1 MHEVRRRMITARP
14 SEKGIA
20 DSGHGRDSLESGAPF
35 RQSVCTVT
43 QVRTSCAH
51 TCRVRALDPAGFL
64 GVLVGWS
71 SQAQLISRRA
81 SLRKCRDCEHYGE
94 GMEPDHKPS
103 VISRLLD
110 EVSWE
115 GSNVKRYRDGGRGM
129 ENPLT
134 AEVFQGL
141 SNLPRDLFLGEVLR
155 CAHGADQT
163 RLAAANEAEHA
174 DLDVLPGSL
183 LLPALNIDVQPDVWV
198 TGPSVQLLVEAKGF
212 RKGATFNVGQLPREL
227 LCLQAHSGNRTP
239 LLLLVLT
246 TPHPSGSPAVAAT
259 RSMLVLPWVLSPC
272 APAEQ

>member
-1 MHEVRRRMITARP
+1 
-14 SEKGIA
+14 
-20 DSGHGRDSLESGAPF
+20 
-35 RQSVCTVT
+35 
-43 QVRTSCAH
+43 
-51 TCRVRALDPAGFL
+51 
-64 GVLVGWS
+64 
-71 SQAQLISRRA
+71 
-81 SLRKCRDCEHYGE
+81 
-94 GMEPDHKPS
+94 
-103 VISRLLD
+103 LD

-115 GSNVKRYRDGGRGM
+115 GSNVKRYRNGGRGM

-163 RLAAANEAEHA
+163 RLAAANEAERA

-183 LLPALNIDVQPDVWV
+183 LLSALNIDVQPDVWV

-212 RKGATFNVGQLPREL
+212 RKGATFNVEQLPREL

-246 TPHPSGSPAVAAT
+246 APPPDAGVAVGLESLCARAGMTAEDHEALLASIPLCVAWITWSEIHTIFMRQKSALSGLPSSIAASVRRTADGVT
-259 RSMLVLPWVLSPC
+259 RSIEWHSGGLVLETLAIVDQPLG
-272 APAEQ
+272 